1 MEPRNY
7 KSGAV
12 ETPPEP
18 LESPSAGYP
27 SPGNPASGIPATVPG
42 TYWHY
47 MISEEMRNVIVQAG
61 LTPNYED
68 LTQFSQAI
76 QSLIISNLLPIG
88 TVLTMGGDIVP
99 NGFFKRNGAEVSRS
113 TYASHWAYVQT
124 VTNLV
129 DQAVKDASPAIYA
142 GYYGTGDGSTTYTLP
157 DDRGDFHRVWDDGR
171 GVDSGR
177 GIGSFQAAT
186 VIKDRT
192 NNNGTIYLAE
202 TENQVTQSTPNFS
215 STPTGSGGVNHSVRP
230 RSTAVM
236 SIEKY

>member
-1 MEPRNY
+1 MEPRKY

-12 ETPPEP
+12 ETPPPP
-18 LESPSAGYP
+18 LASPSIGYP
-27 SPGNPASGIPATVPG
+27 TPGNEAIGLDATAPG
-42 TYWHY
+42 AYWHY
-47 MISEEMRNVIVQAG
+47 AISEEMRNVIVQAG
-61 LTPNYED
+61 LTPDYED

-129 DQAVKDASPAIYA
+129 DQAVKDASPEIYS

-157 DDRGDFHRVWDDGR
+157 DSRGEFPRFWDDGR
-171 GVDSGR
+171 GVDISR
-177 GIGSFQAAT
+177 AVGSFQAAT

-192 NNNGTIYLAE
+192 NNNGVLFLEE
-202 TENQVTQSTPNFS
+202 TENIVSASTPTSNS
-215 STPTGSGGVNHSVRP
+215 SVTGSGGSNHSVRP
-230 RSTAVM
+230 RSTALM
-236 SIEKY
+236 AIEKY